1 MLKHLY
7 FSGAIKSQSKATPR
21 TQKKHLTSKNT
32 IDYQYRF
39 LKCEEINSTGIAQS
53 VLLWHK
59 RINFIQKLYDRVEN
73 YFSTKLKQQT

>member
-21 TQKKHLTSKNT
+21 TPKKHSTSKNT

-53 VLLWHK
+53 VLFK
-59 RINFIQKLYDRVEN
+59 SCMIE
-73 YFSTKLKQQT
+73 